1 MSKSKKDQQLGP
13 DNYQKLDNDPTDLIS
28 GKLTRIISSRL
39 LDISLLDE
47 EDKFEEFPEEH
58 WQDIVTDS
66 IQFIPDNSIEVSSAR
81 FWEEDWTDL
90 EIDMKFSMLYQQV
103 ALTKFS

>member
-1 MSKSKKDQQLGP
+1 MAL
-13 DNYQKLDNDPTDLIS
+13 DNYQKLDNDPNDLIS
-28 GKLTRIISSRL
+28 GKLTRMTSSRL

-58 WQDIVTDS
+58 WQDVVIDS
-66 IQFIPDNSIEVSSAR
+66 LQIIPENSIEISSAL

-90 EIDMKFSMLYQQV
+90 EIDMKFSLLYQQV
-103 ALTKFS
+103 ASTRFS

>member
-1 MSKSKKDQQLGP
+1 MGF
-13 DNYQKLDNDPTDLIS
+13 DNHQKFDNDSSDLIS
-28 GKLTRIISSRL
+28 GKLTRTTSSRL

-58 WQDIVTDS
+58 WQDVVIDNLPIV
-66 IQFIPDNSIEVSSAR
+66 PERSIEISSTR

-90 EIDMKFSMLYQQV
+90 EIDMKFSTLYNQV
-103 ALTKFS
+103 TLAKCSQ